1 MAIIVEQNC
10 CSVNEKAAQMA
21 MYPAEPP
28 KPWQMQLLQHERLN
42 SASNEMMAVH
52 PKILAYVDKLR
63 PLANRRVMSLV
74 LVVIG
79 VVLLGYVTGQYWGMY
94 RSQKNLEAEWQ
105 RQAATTSSTE
115 TAASGV
121 PGKASDSVPV
131 SPDRVLTRLEIP
143 KIQMDAIVVE
153 GASRHD
159 LSEGPGH
166 MKETAQPGETGNAVI
181 TAHRDTFFRHIYEL
195 NKGDQIQVR
204 RRGRT
209 FTYEVTGKRIVMPE
223 DISVIKPTTNPQ
235 LTLITCYPTYYIGP
249 APKRLVVFSKLIQ
262 SDGQPV
268 NQSAQAHSNGQ

>member
-1 MAIIVEQNC
+1 
-10 CSVNEKAAQMA
+10 
-21 MYPAEPP
+21 
-28 KPWQMQLLQHERLN
+28 MQLLQRERMN
-42 SASNEMMAVH
+42 SASNKAMAFRDQYPQIIEH
-52 PKILAYVDKLR
+52 ARALSAKAR
-63 PLANRRVMSLV
+63 PALNRRVMSLL

-105 RQAATTSSTE
+105 RQAAASSRPG
-115 TAASGV
+115 TAAAGV
-121 PGKASDSVPV
+121 PGKTPDNVPGNAQVSSD
-131 SPDRVLTRLEIP
+131 RILTRLEIP

-166 MKETAQPGETGNAVI
+166 MKETAQPGENGNAVI

-249 APKRLVVFSKLIQ
+249 APKRLVVFSKLVE